1 MSTIKVNKITSVAG
15 TGSVEAELPL
25 KIKEVSEPSAPTD
38 GHGMLFVDSADNALK
53 YRHTGINSGNSV
65 AISSSGVSLTS
76 ANTFTR
82 EQIIDGT
89 TDAIQ
94 LKIQGH
100 STQTSNTNLLVVEN
114 SSGTD
119 LFTVNNSGDVGITND
134 LTLNTD
140 SSVFNMGAGSD
151 FSITHDGTT
160 GATLAGTPIT
170 IESTGDFTIDGS
182 ADIILDA
189 DGGDVKLKDGGTDFG
204 SLTNTSGNLII
215 KSGTTTAAT
224 FSGANVTLAGTVG
237 CGEITVANGSGINL
251 QEDITFTGA
260 TTENLIKMPDNLADA
275 LNIKEGSTSYIKFTT
290 TDSSELI
297 TFGQDVNMNGKTLD
311 NAELQSY
318 KEEIEPVSQGSATVT
333 LDMNDANVFYT
344 VLTENCTTIQFD
356 NMVAGHSATWIV
368 KNASAGG
375 SAPYDVTFGTVKIGS
390 GGSDIGKFPSGEEP
404 QWTDTA
410 DAVDIFTFFCLDT
423 SNILVMT
430 GGLDFKA

>member
-237 CGEITVANGSGINL
+237 CGAITVANGSGINL

-318 KEEIEPVSQGSATVT
+318 KE
-333 LDMNDANVFYT
+333 
-344 VLTENCTTIQFD
+344 
-356 NMVAGHSATWIV
+356 
-368 KNASAGG
+368 
-375 SAPYDVTFGTVKIGS
+375 
-390 GGSDIGKFPSGEEP
+390 
-404 QWTDTA
+404 
-410 DAVDIFTFFCLDT
+410 
-423 SNILVMT
+423 
-430 GGLDFKA
+430 